1 MKESKIEG
9 VFSINK
15 LGRNFLSVGIVT
27 LLSQILTFLTVTYL
41 ARVLS
46 IDYFGKVSLVQSIIV
61 YFSMFTLFGLQT
73 FGTREISKDCS
84 KCEEMVS
91 NVTAFRTIIAF
102 FGFLIVIIIGSI
114 SGKGIEF
121 RNLLIL
127 YGITILPLAWNIDWF
142 FSGIYE
148 MHHNAVYNLL
158 KNAVPFLLTIVF
170 IKSKEQIYYLP
181 IFTLLG
187 ISLGVIYQ
195 AYIYKVK
202 KGYKYKPYINK
213 SIFKKYLILGS
224 PFLFSGILSMI
235 NCNVDSIMIGF
246 IKGENEL
253 GLYSSAY
260 KIIFFL
266 TNLIAILFSV
276 VYPMLTKYFQDIHKE
291 KLQGLYKGLSKII
304 VFFAVPLCVGG
315 LLLSKE
321 IVVFLFGQKYFQ
333 AYIPLRILV
342 VYIMILF
349 MRELYAYSLNAWNK
363 EKTYLK
369 IIFGAAVINLI
380 LNGIFIPIFGMT
392 GAAAV
397 TLVSE
402 IFTITMM
409 SISTRK
415 IAKSFYVKEVVR
427 DLPCLIIMSI
437 VIIIMKFFK
446 VHLLLIIGSAIIV
459 YFTAAILFKYIIIR
473 DIKSTF
479 S

>member
-1 MKESKIEG
+1 MRGSKREG

-41 ARVLS
+41 ARILS

-61 YFSMFTLFGLQT
+61 YFSMLTLFGLQT
-73 FGTREISKDCS
+73 FGTREISKDSS

-91 NVTAFRTIIAF
+91 NVIAFRTIIALV
-102 FGFLIVIIIGSI
+102 GFLIVIFIASI
-114 SGKGIEF
+114 SDKGIEF

-127 YGITILPLAWNIDWF
+127 YGITIFPLAWNIDWF

-148 MHHNAVYNLL
+148 MHHNAVYNLF
-158 KNAVPFLLTIVF
+158 KNAIPFLLTIIFV
-170 IKSKEQIYYLP
+170 KSKEQIYYLP

-187 ISLGVIYQ
+187 IVLGVVYQ

-202 KGYKYKPYINK
+202 KEYKYKPYVNK
-213 SIFKKYLILGS
+213 TIFKKYLILGS

-266 TNLIAILFSV
+266 TNLIAILFGV
-276 VYPMLTKYFQDIHKE
+276 VYPMLTKYFLDIHRQ
-291 KLQGLYKGLSKII
+291 KLQGLYKGLSIAI

-321 IVVFLFGQKYFQ
+321 IVVFLFGIKYFK

-342 VYIMILF
+342 IYIMILF

-369 IIFGAAVINLI
+369 IIFIAAVINLI
-380 LNGIFIPIFGMT
+380 LNGIFIPMFGMT

-409 SISTRK
+409 SINTRK
-415 IAKSFYVKEVVR
+415 IAKSCYLKEVVR
-427 DLPCLIIMSI
+427 DLPCLITMSI
-437 VIIIMKFFK
+437 IIIIMKYFK
-446 VHLLLIIGSAIIV
+446 MHLLLIIGAAIIV
-459 YFTAAILFKYIIIR
+459 YCISAILFRYIDIR
-473 DIKSTF
+473 DIKRSF
-479 S
+479 N